1 MAKTQPLP
9 TTHASAAQIWIRAW
23 KECACYFLL
32 LLCAAT
38 SSPHPP
44 QWIHIQKLNKLAQ
57 ILHLTD
63 LGVDIRH
70 RSVNKKKNKNPS
82 FQGTY
87 ILVGNKQK
95 EYINK
100 IVSVINCVRKKSQD
114 NIIESDLW
122 VDNIQMGPHGR
133 SFWADDISVQTHK
146 KRRNWAV

>member
-1 MAKTQPLP
+1 M
-9 TTHASAAQIWIRAW
+9 
-23 KECACYFLL
+23 
-32 LLCAAT
+32 
-38 SSPHPP
+38 
-44 QWIHIQKLNKLAQ
+44 
-57 ILHLTD
+57 
-63 LGVDIRH
+63 
-70 RSVNKKKNKNPS
+70 NKKKNKNPS

-133 SFWADDISVQTHK
+133 SF
-146 KRRNWAV
+146 